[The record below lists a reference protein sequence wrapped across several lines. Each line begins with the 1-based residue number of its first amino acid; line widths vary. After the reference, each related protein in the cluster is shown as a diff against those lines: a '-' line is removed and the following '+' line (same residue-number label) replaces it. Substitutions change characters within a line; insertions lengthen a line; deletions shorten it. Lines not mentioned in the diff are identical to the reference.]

1 MSGKEPDPH
10 GTISAVAERYDLLA
24 ALLDGSPTRRELAA
38 DLGVSKSTVYR
49 ALTELADNGVLTENG
64 SRYRPTLYGWLVF
77 RRYQR
82 LLETVGQYRPS
93 GFLASAVA
101 DSPIDPTLLLDADVD
116 VPDRNAPDRLL
127 ETIRDVVTDA
137 TRLRGFSPVVRDDF
151 VTMFADDTAPDFEAE
166 LVLERPALQ
175 ALRDDYAA
183 DGRLADA
190 DDAVSLRHVDT
201 TLPFGLLAV
210 EEPTPAVLVVV
221 FGPTGAVQGIVRTC
235 SEDAYTW
242 ATETYE
248 EYYAASAPASLHD
261 DR

>member
-1 MSGKEPDPH
+1 MSGKEPDTH
-10 GTISAVAERYDLLA
+10 GTISVVAERYDLLA

-49 ALTELADNGVLTENG
+49 ALTELADAGVLTENG

-77 RRYQR
+77 QRYQR
-82 LLETVGQYRPS
+82 LLDTVGQYRPS

-101 DSPIDPTLLLDADVD
+101 DSPVDPALLVDADVE

-151 VTMFADDTAPDFEAE
+151 VTMFADDTDADLEAE
-166 LVLERPALQ
+166 LVLERPAMQ

-183 DGRLADA
+183 DDRLADA
-190 DDAVSLRHVDT
+190 SDTVSLRHTDT
-201 TLPFGLLAV
+201 SLPFGLLAV
-210 EEPTPAVLVVV
+210 DAPDPVVLVVV
-221 FGPTGAVQGIVRTC
+221 FGPTGAVQGVIRTR
-235 SEDAYTW
+235 SEDAHAW

-248 EYYAASAPASLHD
+248 EYHEASTPTAFD
-261 DR
+261 DC